1 MGVTIH
7 FEGRAKGD
15 DQRDSAIVAA
25 KRFAENCGWLSS
37 DINESRTVL
46 KRVIDERPVDYVG
59 PTRGAQLQPH
69 ENAEPIRL
77 EFDRDNFCQ
86 DYCKT
91 QFAPTDVHVKLI
103 ELLLSIK
110 PFFADLAVIDEG
122 EYYESGNIDQL
133 QRHIDRCFEMMEQ
146 IKAERPGHSGPCRLP
161 SGRIVDLK
169 SDA

>member
-7 FEGRAKGD
+7 FEGHAKGD
-15 DQRDSAIVAA
+15 AQRDSAIAAA
-25 KRFAENCGWLSS
+25 KRFAENYGWLSS
-37 DINESRTVL
+37 EIDEARTVL
-46 KRVIDERPVDYVG
+46 KRVIDELPVDYVG
-59 PTRGAQLQPH
+59 PTRGVQLQPH
-69 ENAEPIRL
+69 ENSEPVRL

-91 QFAPTDVHVKLI
+91 QFAPTDIHVRII
-103 ELLLSIK
+103 ELLRSLQ

-122 EYYESGNIDQL
+122 EYYESDDIAQL

-146 IKAERPGHSGPCRLP
+146 IKAERPGHSGPYRLP
-161 SGRIVDLK
+161 SGRIIDLQ